1 MTKFT
6 SIMQQHT
13 PHEGFSPGP
22 RMDPLAPAVVDK
34 SGLEL
39 DTDQIRGARALKW
52 DLEAIEPLHPAL
64 RVCAAMLYV
73 EIGNGTDVVAT
84 SLFSMIPVLPALP
97 RKY

>member
-39 DTDQIRGARALKW
+39 DTDQICGARALKW
-52 DLEAIEPLHPAL
+52 DLEAI